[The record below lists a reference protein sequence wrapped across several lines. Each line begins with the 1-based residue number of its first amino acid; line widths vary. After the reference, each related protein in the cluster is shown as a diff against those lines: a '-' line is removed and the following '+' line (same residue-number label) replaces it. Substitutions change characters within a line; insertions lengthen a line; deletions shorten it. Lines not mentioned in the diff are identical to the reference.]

1 MRTLPSLPIVTDPTT
16 KPVACVASMA
26 LCIAARVVVGAGI
39 ILLLLSSLFLRRLL
53 ARASRTGTRFPRVVA
68 GDRTLYG

>member
-39 ILLLLSSLFLRRLL
+39 ILLLSSLFLRRLV
-53 ARASRTGTRFPRVVA
+53 AQASRTGIRAPPAVVV
-68 GDRTLYG
+68 DRTLSG